1 MHSKSFNEMKGQPI
15 NIIQFPGLSIPFNK
29 KFKEQLNGSGFGLNL
44 IETETPEDLLL
55 MIKEHEADCCIISQ
69 KACLQPVTETL
80 SQLRKAGVNASV
92 YVVVAEDEAADFR
105 SLFRAGAADV
115 FLATEPEATAQ
126 ALLSAKLND
135 RGSSAPDGCSE
146 TKVQPHSGFSSSTPQ
161 AGHEQFL
168 QWLVNSSKEYLLLL
182 DAEGVVLMA
191 NDYAA
196 SRLGTTVREL
206 LGRCIYPLLPD
217 ELAKKRK
224 QMLQKTVETAE
235 PLVFEDRR
243 AGLWIRHYL
252 QPVVEQG
259 KVVAVAVYA
268 TEINE
273 HKIAAEALAESEL
286 RLRLAV
292 DASELGLY
300 DLNVVTGET
309 KVNSRYAEMIGYDLN
324 TFVETND
331 AWMERLHPED
341 RIAVGRAYHD
351 YVSGKTEEYKVEFRQ
366 KHKKGHWVWILSLG
380 KIMERNTAGE
390 PLRMLGTH
398 LDITEKKNNEIRIER
413 ELGLRKLLFDV
424 SNDGIVL
431 FNHNFSIVDAN
442 NRFCSMLG
450 YSLDELKQMKTW
462 EFDAL
467 MDEQAV
473 RSGYTAGA
481 PIDERFVSVHR
492 RKDGSTYHVEV
503 SAKDFVWNEQWYV
516 LCVCRDISDRIMSE
530 AAIQEKIS
538 ELEQSRSDAMK
549 LAANLSKEVLEHQE
563 AKAILLKKEE
573 QIQQIFDNT
582 PVGLLSFD
590 EKGVITACNDQL
602 VQIIGSSREAL
613 IGLDMTQ
620 LPDKELVG
628 LIRNALKGEKG
639 NYSGNYSSVTAH
651 KQTDVR
657 IQFAPVLNT
666 SGAVTGGVGI
676 VEDVSEEVASARH
689 RFELEQRFTKSF
701 ITSPVAMA
709 ITLKKTGAFIDVNDA
724 YVRLTG
730 YNKEQII
737 GQTVTGLGII
747 EEEGRDR
754 LLNTLDRLGH
764 INQEEVLLRM
774 RNNEQRVIL
783 ISFEMYEITGQAY
796 LLSTLID
803 ITERKQYETELIKL
817 TRAVEQSPV
826 SIVITN
832 LDGEI
837 EYVNPKV
844 VETTGYLPGELL
856 GKNPR
861 VLSSG
866 EMSPAEYRNMY
877 ETIKQGQT
885 WQGEFHNRKKNG
897 ELYWESATISPVI
910 NDMGDMTHYIA
921 VKEDITDRKK
931 LQQELLESEL
941 LYKSMFIGSPV
952 PMWIYD
958 VDSLKF
964 VEVNNQAVKDYG
976 FTQEEFAGMTLADI
990 RPPEDTE
997 RLLDDVRTNSETS
1010 QGPVLWRHLK
1020 KDGSLIDVEIS
1031 SHALPASKGKH
1042 HRMVMAYNVTD
1053 RQKAK
1058 DELEKAKSMAEA
1070 SDRLKTAFLN
1080 NISHEVRTPLNGILG
1095 AVNIINEP
1103 DLGPDDMAE
1112 MLEIINES
1120 TERLIR
1126 TITDYM
1132 DISLI
1137 NSGNLEYRPK
1147 NCSINAIIR
1156 QVADTFRWTASRKN
1170 IDLRL
1175 ILPDNL
1181 QALELETD
1189 CELMSKALY
1198 QIVHNAIKYC
1208 NQGHVAIGLQR
1219 EEKQLVVYVQD
1230 TGIGI
1235 SEESQEHIFEP
1246 FIQEDMSSS
1255 RKYEGSGLGLAIV
1268 KGIMDVLGGSVAV
1281 ESEKGV
1287 GSVFRLCL
1295 PVKEPV
1301 KVKKTADD
1309 SDLMQTKPHHAV
1321 VLIAED
1327 DDSNYIVL
1335 ELLLRQMS
1343 TAKLIR
1349 ARNGEEAVRLALSEQ
1364 DICLVMMDLRM
1375 PVMDGLEATRLIKA
1389 KKPEL
1394 NILAIT
1400 AYAMSGDEHKALSA
1414 GCNDYIAKPVALKT
1428 LKLKIEGFG
1437 VPLKSSAQEKK

>member
-1 MHSKSFNEMKGQPI
+1 MKGQPI
-15 NIIQFPGLSIPFNK
+15 SIVLFPGISPVFYNK
-29 KFKEQLNGSGFGLNL
+29 FEEQFNGSGFSLNVR
-44 IETETPEDLLL
+44 ETETPEDLLL
-55 MIKEHEADCCIISQ
+55 MIKEHTADCCILFQ
-69 KACLQPVTETL
+69 KDGLQPVTETL
-80 SQLRKAGVNASV
+80 PQLRKAGVNASV
-92 YVVVAEDEAADFR
+92 YVVVADDEAADFR
-105 SLFRAGAADV
+105 ALFRAGASDV
-115 FLATEPEATAQ
+115 FLVTEPEATAL
-126 ALLSAKLND
+126 ALLSAKLKE
-135 RGSSAPDGCSE
+135 RGNTAASVFSE
-146 TKVQPHSGFSSSTPQ
+146 NRTQPHSDRIGGTHQSDNQ
-161 AGHEQFL
+161 QLLH
-168 QWLVNSSKEYLLLL
+168 WLVNSSKAYMLLL

-191 NDYAA
+191 NDYSA
-196 SRLGTTVREL
+196 SRLGTTVEDL
-206 LGRCIYPLLPD
+206 LGSSIYLFLPD
-217 ELAKKRK
+217 DIAEMRR
-224 QMLQKTVETAE
+224 QMLLKTIETAE
-235 PLVFEDRR
+235 PLIFEDRR
-243 AGLWIRHYL
+243 SGIWIRHHL
-252 QPVVEQG
+252 QPVLENG
-259 KVVAVAVYA
+259 TVVAVAVYA

-286 RLRLAV
+286 RLRLAL

-300 DLNVVTGET
+300 DLNVLTGEA
-309 KVNSRYAEMIGYDLN
+309 KVNNRYAEMIGYDLE

-331 AWMERLHPED
+331 AWIERLHPDD
-341 RIAVGRAYHD
+341 RVTVGKAYDD
-351 YVSGKTEEYKVEFRQ
+351 YVSGKVKEYKVEFRQ
-366 KHKKGHWVWILSLG
+366 KHKEGHWIWILSLG

-431 FNHNFSIVDAN
+431 IDTRHSVVEAN
-442 NRFCSMLG
+442 DRFCSMLD
-450 YSLDELKQMKTW
+450 YSIDELKLMKTW

-467 MDEQAV
+467 MEEQAI
-473 RSGYTAGA
+473 RSGFVPGSH
-481 PIDERFVSVHR
+481 ISNRFESLHR
-492 RKDGSTYHVEV
+492 KKDGSTYHVEV
-503 SAKDFVWNEQWYV
+503 SAKDFVWNDQWYV
-516 LCVCRDISDRIMSE
+516 LCVCRDISDRKLAE
-530 AAIQEKIS
+530 AAIKEKIS
-538 ELEQSRSDAMK
+538 ELEQSRSEAMK
-549 LAANLSKEVLEHQE
+549 LAANLSEEILEHQE
-563 AKAILLKKEE
+563 AKSILLKKEE
-573 QIQQIFDNT
+573 QIRQIFDHT

-590 EKGVITACNDQL
+590 EKGIITACNDQF

-639 NYSGNYSSVTAH
+639 NYSGNYSSVTAN

-657 IQFAPVLNT
+657 IQFAPVLNA
-666 SGAVTGGVGI
+666 SGVVTGGVGI

-689 RFELEQRFTKSF
+689 RLELEQRFTKSF
-701 ITSPVAMA
+701 NASPVAMA
-709 ITLKKTGAFIDVNDA
+709 ITIKQTGAFIDVNDA

-783 ISFEMYEITGQAY
+783 ISFEMYEISGQAY

-844 VETTGYLPGELL
+844 VETTGYLPGELV